1 MAEKKRTEDAEAAL
15 TSAIRAERA
24 VTAHRISVLTDQHKR
39 QHKKSIEKNIGITQ
53 QLESVSNDLN
63 AAHEDAE
70 DVRKRTER
78 AIKNEQATLSL
89 VLREQKL
96 SLRKSHNDS
105 IALSI
110 AKKSKATDKAKRAR
124 SQEIVQLNES
134 ICGSRKKLKASIEQY
149 METRDQL
156 KHEKRSA
163 VKQAKKSNKSVGILK
178 KRASLSLQQVQTLRD
193 ELEKALDR
201 VEELQASLDEQQHRN
216 QELKEEIVELSLDCS
231 EATEELAVSNPPFTN
246 HANDTVKFTDTY
258 TLLSALFSCQ
268 ACKT

>member
-1 MAEKKRTEDAEAAL
+1 MKFEFDSIHTSIKQELVAEKKRAEDAEATL

-24 VTAHRISVLTDQHKR
+24 VTAHRISVLTDQHKH

-53 QLESVSNDLN
+53 RLESVSNDLN

-110 AKKSKATDKAKRAR
+110 AKKSKAMDKAKRAR

-134 ICGSRKKLKASIEQY
+134 ICGSRKNSRPVSSS
-149 METRDQL
+149 TW
-156 KHEKRSA
+156 
-163 VKQAKKSNKSVGILK
+163 KQ
-178 KRASLSLQQVQTLRD
+178 
-193 ELEKALDR
+193 
-201 VEELQASLDEQQHRN
+201 
-216 QELKEEIVELSLDCS
+216 
-231 EATEELAVSNPPFTN
+231 
-246 HANDTVKFTDTY
+246 
-258 TLLSALFSCQ
+258 
-268 ACKT
+268 KTS